1 MIVFVTP
8 LYWFTFSTQLKVAI
22 DKFYSFLITD
32 RTLKIKE
39 CALLVCGGKEEESWY
54 VGIVSSYKLIA
65 EFSKWQNVGTIIVPG
80 LHGKDEILGTDGLQ
94 RAEAFGNSLQ

>member
-65 EFSKWQNVGTIIVPG
+65 EFSKWQDVGTIIVPG
-80 LHGKDEILGTDGLQ
+80 LHKKDEILGTDGLQ
-94 RAEAFGNSLQ
+94 RAEAFGNSLR